1 LLLVINLYC
10 FSYFIDVNPWITC
23 LLPIID
29 HWNILKIVNHIFM
42 ILSMVL
48 LQRFEKS
55 FPSLDY
61 ITKLLINVQVFILKG
76 WMEVKMRRSRL
87 IRISDRHT
95 NISSSLILCSF
106 LPHQF
111 IDIFLQFRQSIQ
123 YNILELLTILNLL
136 SLCVHRI
143 V

>member
-1 LLLVINLYC
+1 MINLYC
-10 FSYFIDVNPWITC
+10 FSYFIDVHPWITC

-55 FPSLDY
+55 FPSLDN
-61 ITKLLINVQVFILKG
+61 ITKLLINVQVFILKR

-136 SLCVHRI
+136 SLRVHGI